1 MEDER
6 CDRIYFE
13 KITGTKSNRPEFQ
26 KLLQE
31 IQTGDTLV
39 ITKLDRFARST
50 QDALNTIKFLF
61 EKGVKINVL
70 NLGII
75 ENTSTGRLI
84 FTVLLQSSIMNNTS
98 LTLAIVYAGIP
109 NNIFISVQTE
119 NPKRVPS
126 FRFFL
131 YNPRMASMPLIVVEA
146 VRKLR

>member
-1 MEDER
+1 MDNDHCE
-6 CDRIYFE
+6 
-13 KITGTKSNRPEFQ
+13 NVN
-26 KLLQE
+26 KLE
-31 IQTGDTLV
+31 SAGKTYY
-39 ITKLDRFARST
+39 
-50 QDALNTIKFLF
+50 
-61 EKGVKINVL
+61 
-70 NLGII
+70 II
-75 ENTSTGRLI
+75 GA
-84 FTVLLQSSIMNNTS
+84 VLLQSSKMNNTS

>member
-84 FTVLLQSSIMNNTS
+84 FTVLLQSSKMNNTS

-109 NNIFISVQTE
+109 NSIFISVQTE

>member
-1 MEDER
+1 ME
-6 CDRIYFE
+6 
-13 KITGTKSNRPEFQ
+13 
-26 KLLQE
+26 
-31 IQTGDTLV
+31 
-39 ITKLDRFARST
+39 
-50 QDALNTIKFLF
+50 
-61 EKGVKINVL
+61 
-70 NLGII
+70 
-75 ENTSTGRLI
+75 
-84 FTVLLQSSIMNNTS
+84 VLLQSSKMNNTS

>member
-1 MEDER
+1 M
-6 CDRIYFE
+6 
-13 KITGTKSNRPEFQ
+13 
-26 KLLQE
+26 LL
-31 IQTGDTLV
+31 LS
-39 ITKLDRFARST
+39 F
-50 QDALNTIKFLF
+50 
-61 EKGVKINVL
+61 VKIQFRF
-70 NLGII
+70 GIYKYVPVHGALFQV
-75 ENTSTGRLI
+75 TVSTLI
-84 FTVLLQSSIMNNTS
+84 PIQWLVLLKSSKMNNTS

>member
-39 ITKLDRFARST
+39 ITKMDRFVRST

-84 FTVLLQSSIMNNTS
+84 FT
-98 LTLAIVYAGIP
+98 
-109 NNIFISVQTE
+109 IFSAFADFE
-119 NPKRVPS
+119 R
-126 FRFFL
+126 
-131 YNPRMASMPLIVVEA
+131 ALIVERTQAGKEIAKQRPVFREGRPKKFLQQQINLA
-146 VRKLR
+146 MQLLETHSGSVAKFQNEQY